1 MKMQNIQKLVSS
13 FGLVSVF
20 AAALL
25 LAGCGG
31 GDSGSS
37 NTPSNNDNNNNNQG
51 GPAPAGIGGKTFNGR
66 IGGTTTT
73 WQIVFTGGDT
83 SGTYSYGENGHHLE
97 NGNYTYSKTGANT
110 GVITLT
116 DGSTIQLTYS
126 AHNAGNYLIP
136 KSSETGTFTSN

>member
-1 MKMQNIQKLVSS
+1 MKMQNIKKLVGS
-13 FGLVSVF
+13 LELMAIF

-31 GDSGSS
+31 DNAGDSS
-37 NTPSNNDNNNNNQG
+37 NNNNNNNNTNQG
-51 GPAPAGIGGKTFNGR
+51 DPAPAGIGGKTFNGR

-73 WQIVFTGGDT
+73 WQIVFTGDAT
-83 SGTYSYGENGHHLE
+83 SGTYSYSENGHHLE

-126 AHNAGNYLIP
+126 AANTGSYLIP
-136 KSSETGTFTSN
+136 KSSETGSFTSS

>member
-1 MKMQNIQKLVSS
+1 MQNIKKLVSP
-13 FGLVSVF
+13 LELMAVF

-31 GDSGSS
+31 DNAASSS
-37 NTPSNNDNNNNNQG
+37 NNNNNNNQG
-51 GPAPAGIGGKTFNGR
+51 DPAPAGIGGKTFNGR

-73 WQIVFTGGDT
+73 WQIVFTGAAT
-83 SGTYSYGENGHHLE
+83 SGTYSYSENGRHLE

-116 DGSTIQLTYS
+116 DGSTIQLTYN
-126 AHNAGNYLIP
+126 APNAGSYFIP
-136 KSSETGTFTSN
+136 KSSETGSFTSN